1 MKTEERTSTVAV
13 PAPRKQAVGAGVEI
27 ERHKPAAWSSHA
39 LHKLIRFFS
48 SLRLTIV
55 CLGLGLILV
64 FVGTLAQVN
73 LGLYKSQNEFFRSF
87 FIYWGPAGAT
97 WKIPIFPGGYL
108 VGANWDKINGK
119 KGDEARDADRRAH
132 DRPASARD
140 VQTAT
145 TADLNNDGTPD
156 YVLKLI
162 ENKPAKNS
170 DEVNDRARAL
180 IVLLQGADGK
190 LSRAAIADKLL
201 QCTGCGGA
209 FYGVV
214 DAPANVKI
222 ENNVIVVEQ
231 DHGSREV
238 SDVTF
243 RFRYEATSKRFMLI
257 GFDYTEHDRATA
269 KVSLES
275 TNYLT
280 GVRKTNG
287 RTSKIT
293 KTRIFLDDIDYEK
306 LEEDAVKRLG
316 LG

>member
-1 MKTEERTSTVAV
+1 MILCFFALTSWCFAQDERTTIKKSLI
-13 PAPRKQAVGAGVEI
+13 PATGADT
-27 ERHKPAAWSSHA
+27 RD
-39 LHKLIRFFS
+39 
-48 SLRLTIV
+48 
-55 CLGLGLILV
+55 
-64 FVGTLAQVN
+64 
-73 LGLYKSQNEFFRSF
+73 
-87 FIYWGPAGAT
+87 FIPAG
-97 WKIPIFPGGYL
+97 WKL
-108 VGANWDKINGK
+108 
-119 KGDEARDADRRAH
+119 EEQL
-132 DRPASARD
+132 SS
-140 VQTAT
+140 
-145 TADLNNDGTPD
+145 DLDGDGTAD

-162 ENKPAKNS
+162 ENKPAKTA
-170 DEVNDRARAL
+170 DDMPNDRARAL

-190 LSRAAIADKLL
+190 LSRAAVADKLL

-222 ENNVIVVEQ
+222 ENYNVILVEQ

-243 RFRYEATSKRFMLI
+243 RFRYDATSKRFVLI
-257 GFDYTEHDRATA
+257 GFDYAERDRATGKSTA
-269 KVSLES
+269 ES

-287 RTSKIT
+287 RTSTIT
-293 KTRIFLDDIDYEK
+293 KMKIFLDDVDYEK

>member
-1 MKTEERTSTVAV
+1 MVRVGLLILGFVMLTSWCLAQDERTTIKKSLI
-13 PAPRKQAVGAGVEI
+13 PATGSDTR
-27 ERHKPAAWSSHA
+27 
-39 LHKLIRFFS
+39 
-48 SLRLTIV
+48 
-55 CLGLGLILV
+55 
-64 FVGTLAQVN
+64 N
-73 LGLYKSQNEFFRSF
+73 
-87 FIYWGPAGAT
+87 FIPAG
-97 WKIPIFPGGYL
+97 WKL
-108 VGANWDKINGK
+108 
-119 KGDEARDADRRAH
+119 EEQL
-132 DRPASARD
+132 SS
-140 VQTAT
+140 
-145 TADLNNDGTPD
+145 DLNGDGTAD

-162 ENKPAKNS
+162 EDKPAKAS

-180 IVLLQGADGK
+180 VILLQDANGK

-222 ENNVIVVEQ
+222 ENKIIVVEQ

-243 RFRYEATSKRFMLI
+243 RFRYDPASQRFMLI
-257 GFDYTEHDRATA
+257 GFDYTERDRANGKA
-269 KVSLES
+269 AAES

-287 RTSKIT
+287 KASTVPKA
-293 KTRIFLDDIDYEK
+293 RIFMDDVDYEK
-306 LEEDAVKRLG
+306 FEEAAVKRLG

>member
-1 MKTEERTSTVAV
+1 MFR
-13 PAPRKQAVGAGVEI
+13 VG
-27 ERHKPAAWSSHA
+27 
-39 LHKLIRFFS
+39 L
-48 SLRLTIV
+48 
-55 CLGLGLILV
+55 LILC
-64 FVGTLAQVN
+64 FIALTCWSFAQDDRTTIK
-73 LGLYKSQNEFFRSF
+73 KSLIPATGSDTRD
-87 FIYWGPAGAT
+87 FIPAG
-97 WKIPIFPGGYL
+97 WKL
-108 VGANWDKINGK
+108 
-119 KGDEARDADRRAH
+119 EEQL
-132 DRPASARD
+132 SS
-140 VQTAT
+140 
-145 TADLNNDGTPD
+145 DLDGDGTAD

-162 ENKPAKNS
+162 ENKPAKAT
-170 DEVNDRARAL
+170 DDTMNDRARAL

-243 RFRYEATSKRFMLI
+243 RFRYDNASQRFMLI
-257 GFDYTEHDRATA
+257 GFDYAEHDRLTATSA
-269 KVSLES
+269 SES

-280 GVRKTNG
+280 GVRKTKG
-287 RTSKIT
+287 RASTVPKT
-293 KTRIFLDDIDYEK
+293 KVFMDDVDYEK
-306 LEEDAVKRLG
+306 FEEGAVKRLG

>member
-1 MKTEERTSTVAV
+1 MSRPCLLILCLFAFAFSCFAQDERTTIKKSLI
-13 PAPRKQAVGAGVEI
+13 PATGNDTRD
-27 ERHKPAAWSSHA
+27 
-39 LHKLIRFFS
+39 
-48 SLRLTIV
+48 
-55 CLGLGLILV
+55 
-64 FVGTLAQVN
+64 
-73 LGLYKSQNEFFRSF
+73 
-87 FIYWGPAGAT
+87 FIPAG
-97 WKIPIFPGGYL
+97 WKLEEQLSSDVDG
-108 VGANWDKINGK
+108 NG
-119 KGDEARDADRRAH
+119 
-132 DRPASARD
+132 
-140 VQTAT
+140 TA
-145 TADLNNDGTPD
+145 D

-162 ENKPAKNS
+162 ENKPAKTS
-170 DEVNDRARAL
+170 DDMPNDRARAL

-190 LSRAAIADKLL
+190 LSRAAVADKLL

-209 FYGVV
+209 LYGE
-214 DAPANVKI
+214 APADVKI

>member
-1 MKTEERTSTVAV
+1 MFRIGLLILCFVTLTSWGLAQDERTTIKKSLI
-13 PAPRKQAVGAGVEI
+13 PASGNDPRD
-27 ERHKPAAWSSHA
+27 
-39 LHKLIRFFS
+39 
-48 SLRLTIV
+48 
-55 CLGLGLILV
+55 
-64 FVGTLAQVN
+64 
-73 LGLYKSQNEFFRSF
+73 
-87 FIYWGPAGAT
+87 FIPAG
-97 WKIPIFPGGYL
+97 WKL
-108 VGANWDKINGK
+108 
-119 KGDEARDADRRAH
+119 EEQL
-132 DRPASARD
+132 SS
-140 VQTAT
+140 
-145 TADLNNDGTPD
+145 DLNGDGTPD

-162 ENKPAKNS
+162 ESKPAKTS

-180 IVLLQGADGK
+180 VILLQDANGK

-238 SDVTF
+238 SEVTF
-243 RFRYEATSKRFMLI
+243 RFRYDGASQRFVLI
-257 GFDYTEHDRATA
+257 GFDYAERDRANGKA
-269 KVSLES
+269 ASES

-287 RTSKIT
+287 KASTVPKSK
-293 KTRIFLDDIDYEK
+293 IFLDDVDYEK
-306 LEEDAVKRLG
+306 FEEAAVKRLG

>member
-1 MKTEERTSTVAV
+1 MFRPGLLVLCLVALTSWCFAQDERTTIKKSLI
-13 PAPRKQAVGAGVEI
+13 PATGSDTRDFIPSGWKLEEQL
-27 ERHKPAAWSSHA
+27 SS
-39 LHKLIRFFS
+39 
-48 SLRLTIV
+48 
-55 CLGLGLILV
+55 
-64 FVGTLAQVN
+64 
-73 LGLYKSQNEFFRSF
+73 
-87 FIYWGPAGAT
+87 
-97 WKIPIFPGGYL
+97 
-108 VGANWDKINGK
+108 
-119 KGDEARDADRRAH
+119 
-132 DRPASARD
+132 
-140 VQTAT
+140 
-145 TADLNNDGTPD
+145 DLNNDGTPD

-222 ENNVIVVEQ
+222 ESNVIVLEQ

-243 RFRYEATSKRFMLI
+243 RFRYDPASQRFVLI
-257 GFDYTEHDRATA
+257 GFDYTERDRANGKGA
-269 KVSLES
+269 SES

-287 RTSKIT
+287 RTSTVPKT
-293 KTRIFLDDIDYEK
+293 KVFMDDVDYEK
-306 LEEDAVKRLG
+306 FEEGAVKRLG

>member
-1 MKTEERTSTVAV
+1 MFRVGLLILCFVAFTPWSFAQDERTTIKKSLI
-13 PAPRKQAVGAGVEI
+13 PATGNDTRDFIPSGWKLEEQL
-27 ERHKPAAWSSHA
+27 SS
-39 LHKLIRFFS
+39 
-48 SLRLTIV
+48 
-55 CLGLGLILV
+55 
-64 FVGTLAQVN
+64 
-73 LGLYKSQNEFFRSF
+73 
-87 FIYWGPAGAT
+87 
-97 WKIPIFPGGYL
+97 
-108 VGANWDKINGK
+108 
-119 KGDEARDADRRAH
+119 
-132 DRPASARD
+132 
-140 VQTAT
+140 
-145 TADLNNDGTPD
+145 DLNGDGTPD

-162 ENKPAKNS
+162 ENKPAKS
-170 DEVNDRARAL
+170 PDEFNDRARAL
-180 IVLLQGADGK
+180 VVLLQDANGK

-243 RFRYEATSKRFMLI
+243 RFRYDPASQRFILI
-257 GFDYTEHDRATA
+257 GFDYAERDRANGKSA
-269 KVSLES
+269 SES

-287 RTSKIT
+287 KASTVPKT
-293 KTRIFLDDIDYEK
+293 KVFMDDVDYEK
-306 LEEDAVKRLG
+306 LEEGAVKRLG

>member
-1 MKTEERTSTVAV
+1 MSRPCLLILCLFAFAFSCFAQDERTTIKKSLI
-13 PAPRKQAVGAGVEI
+13 PATGNDTRDFIPSGWKLEEQL
-27 ERHKPAAWSSHA
+27 SS
-39 LHKLIRFFS
+39 
-48 SLRLTIV
+48 
-55 CLGLGLILV
+55 
-64 FVGTLAQVN
+64 
-73 LGLYKSQNEFFRSF
+73 
-87 FIYWGPAGAT
+87 
-97 WKIPIFPGGYL
+97 
-108 VGANWDKINGK
+108 
-119 KGDEARDADRRAH
+119 
-132 DRPASARD
+132 
-140 VQTAT
+140 
-145 TADLNNDGTPD
+145 DLNNDGTPD

>member
-1 MKTEERTSTVAV
+1 MFRFGLLILCFVALTSWSFAQDDRTTIKKSL
-13 PAPRKQAVGAGVEI
+13 I
-27 ERHKPAAWSSHA
+27 PAAGSDT
-39 LHKLIRFFS
+39 R
-48 SLRLTIV
+48 
-55 CLGLGLILV
+55 
-64 FVGTLAQVN
+64 N
-73 LGLYKSQNEFFRSF
+73 
-87 FIYWGPAGAT
+87 FIPAG
-97 WKIPIFPGGYL
+97 WKL
-108 VGANWDKINGK
+108 
-119 KGDEARDADRRAH
+119 EEQL
-132 DRPASARD
+132 SS
-140 VQTAT
+140 
-145 TADLNNDGTPD
+145 DLDGDGTAD

-162 ENKPAKNS
+162 ENKPAKAA
-170 DEVNDRARAL
+170 DDTMNDRARAL

-243 RFRYEATSKRFMLI
+243 RFRYDSASQRFMLI
-257 GFDYTEHDRATA
+257 GFDYAERDRATA
-269 KVSLES
+269 TSASES

-287 RTSKIT
+287 KTSTVPKT
-293 KTRIFLDDIDYEK
+293 KVFMDDVDYEK
-306 LEEDAVKRLG
+306 FEEGAVKRLG